1 MEKVVNIN
9 NLISISDEL
18 LEEYGYKKMDKHRF
32 VHSNLDFIDI
42 YKNRDGYYPYNFYE
56 DIVIGRKI
64 ENLQHLENIIFDL
77 KGVNLSQYK
86 E

>member
-18 LEEYGYKKMDKHRF
+18 LEEYGYKKTDKHRF

-42 YKNRDGYYPYNFYE
+42 YKNKT
-56 DIVIGRKI
+56 VIILITFMKI
-64 ENLQHLENIIFDL
+64 L
-77 KGVNLSQYK
+77 
-86 E
+86 